1 LELEKKERKRQV
13 MKTKDLSSIA
23 EKFATVTPQRA
34 DQYAMG
40 VQNPKT
46 DWAQATAA
54 AEENYKSAVTAAASA
69 GRFGKGVRKAGSAKW
84 QKGATEKGPTRF
96 AAGVSLAKDAF
107 QTGFAP
113 FHQVLAALTLPPR
126 FSRRDPRNLNRV
138 GAVATALGKAKEAL
152 LK

>member
-1 LELEKKERKRQV
+1 
-13 MKTKDLSSIA
+13 MKTKDLATIA

-34 DQYAMG
+34 DQYALG
-40 VQNPKT
+40 VQNPKV

-54 AEENYKSAVTAAASA
+54 AEENYKSGVTAAAAA
-69 GRFGKGVRKAGSAKW
+69 GRFGKGVRKAGSSKW

-96 AAGVSLAKDAF
+96 AAGVAMAKDTF

-113 FHQVLAALTLPPR
+113 FHQVLTSLTLPPR
-126 FSRRDPRNLNRV
+126 FSRRDPRNLARV
-138 GAVATALGKAKEAL
+138 GAVATALGKAKEAM